1 MSLLNKA
8 SLIQIPSG
16 YKDGTLYSAKPT
28 NGDGDFTFSRGSN
41 LAATRVNS
49 EGLIEKGRENLLL
62 QSNSF
67 DTTWTKS
74 SGITLT
80 SGQSGYDGS
89 NNAWLVERSA
99 AYNNLSQSNSS
110 FFTPISTVSVYA
122 KSGTYNFLRLAVA
135 GVQEQVYFNLTDG
148 SVGVNTELIAYSTQS
163 VGNGWWRVSAT
174 FQDSSA
180 SGIYIQP
187 VETDG
192 GVGNAGTGNIL
203 IQDAQLE
210 VGLVSTDVIT
220 TTTTTE
226 QAGILEDMPRLDYSG
241 GATCGHLL
249 LEPQRSNTIGQS
261 EYFGQQQISSS
272 ANLEINT
279 TTSPQGIQ
287 NASTLTSNTSSSAV
301 KFLNFAGVQAGASD
315 DAVFSL
321 FVKKYNH
328 KYIQLINN
336 GDNDLYANFDVED
349 GVVGNVGS
357 QTTASIEDYGNGWY
371 RCSIILDGSQNINAN
386 QRIYLAD
393 SLTQSYASASDVA
406 SGNGVYVWGSMQEN
420 NASYVSSYIPT
431 YGSSVTRSQDTSINY
446 NNANLP
452 TAYPFSLFAEINV
465 VDTGSGYA
473 ITLLDS
479 SVSNFYY
486 TIEYFSNV
494 WHITSR
500 PSGSTNRVSST
511 TAITLGTHKLLGIY
525 TDTTM
530 TLYLDGTSIASGSN
544 SQSFHST
551 INDLLLGQL
560 RTVSDTGSRNSI
572 KEAIVFNT
580 ELSSAEAIEL
590 TTI

>member
-67 DTTWTKS
+67 DTTWGSVNTTET
-74 SGITLT
+74 G
-80 SGQSGYDGS
+80 GQTGYDGS
-89 NNAWLVERSA
+89 SDAWLLSITASGAYLYQEKVETGVQTFSFYAKQGTLPRVNVVVNASVNVTA
-99 AYNNLSQSNSS
+99 QFDLANGIILGSSNSITS
-110 FFTPISTVSVYA
+110 SIESIENGWYRCSV
-122 KSGTYNFLRLAVA
+122 TYNQGSTNRFRL
-135 GVQEQVYFNLTDG
+135 Y
-148 SVGVNTELIAYSTQS
+148 
-163 VGNGWWRVSAT
+163 
-174 FQDSSA
+174 
-180 SGIYIQP
+180 P
-187 VETDG
+187 VELAG
-192 GVGNAGTGNIL
+192 GGTSGNIL

-210 VGLVSTDVIT
+210 VGLISTDVIT
-220 TTTTTE
+220 TTTTTA

-241 GATCGHLL
+241 GASCPSLL

-272 ANLEINT
+272 ANLETNT

-287 NASTLTSNTSSSAV
+287 NASTLRSNTSSSAV

-328 KYIQLINN
+328 RYIQLINN

-371 RCSIILDGSQNINAN
+371 RCSIVLDGSQNINAN
-386 QRIYLAD
+386 QRIYLAS

-406 SGNGVYVWGSMQEN
+406 SGNGVYVWGAMQEN
-420 NASYVSSYIPT
+420 DASYVSSYIPT
-431 YGSSVTRSQDTSINY
+431 YGASVTRSKDTSINY

-452 TAYPFSLFAEINV
+452 TAYPFTLYAEIYIPLEGVGGNV
-465 VDTGSGYA
+465 
-473 ITLLDS
+473 ITFGNT
-479 SVSNFYY
+479 SVGNNYFD
-486 TIEYFSNV
+486 IEYYNNKWVIVNRANGTLIAHETSINPTV
-494 WHITSR
+494 GWHKVAGIFT
-500 PSGSTNRVSST
+500 STNLYIYVDGVLAGSR
-511 TAITLGTHKLLGIY
+511 THSV
-525 TDTTM
+525 TFNT
-530 TLYLDGTSIASGSN
+530 N
-544 SQSFHST
+544 

-560 RTVSDTGSRNSI
+560 RVVSDTGNRNPI
-572 KEAIVFNT
+572 KQALVFNT
-580 ELSSAEAIEL
+580 QLSSDEAIQL
-590 TTI
+590 TTL